1 MKRIKEK
8 KDSYARDMEETS
20 SFRGII
26 RKPTRHISG
35 FSSSSNRRKQEEEEE
50 ELELELPEVKS
61 DPSPDRQKKK
71 EIK

>member
-35 FSSSSNRRKQEEEEE
+35 FSSSSNRRKQEEE
-50 ELELELPEVKS
+50 LELELPEVKS
-61 DPSPDRQKKK
+61 DPSPERQKKK